1 MDGQPMEYFSI
12 EPAVIGNGGQ
22 SFLPVQASSRS
33 PLSTLFPARS
43 VGRLVARQELL
54 SLAQDHRR
62 GTDVDTD
69 SLHDFV
75 RGVRQGENIP
85 SPDCSHLPVGYAKMN
100 EKEARHEAP
109 RVMAE

>member
-1 MDGQPMEYFSI
+1 
-12 EPAVIGNGGQ
+12 
-22 SFLPVQASSRS
+22 
-33 PLSTLFPARS
+33 
-43 VGRLVARQELL
+43 
-54 SLAQDHRR
+54 
-62 GTDVDTD
+62 VDTD

-109 RVMAE
+109 RVMAELVVKGTARLHRSLEGLLLPAIIFLQFSSL